1 MKGVVFT
8 EFFGMVEAQFSAD
21 MVDDLIDA
29 TEPASGGAYTAV
41 GTYDHGEIVAMVIE
55 LARRSGTPV
64 PDLLHA
70 FGRHLF
76 GRFHALHPVFFEGVT
91 SAFAFL
97 DSIERVIHAEVL
109 KLHPD
114 AELPSFHTEALDD
127 ERMVLVY
134 RSPRQMDDLAAGL
147 VAGCAAHFG
156 EGLRVER
163 ERRADGAVAFHLTRE
178 PAIGADRE
186 SAAPTAQLAGA

>member
-8 EFFGMVEAQFSAD
+8 EFFGMVESAFSAD

-29 TEPASGGAYTAV
+29 TDPPSGGAYTAV
-41 GTYDHGEIVAMVIE
+41 GTYDHTEIVAMVVE
-55 LARRSGTPV
+55 LSRRTGTPV

-76 GRFHALHPVFFEGVT
+76 DRFFALYPVFFVGVDST
-91 SAFAFL
+91 LAFL
-97 DSIERVIHAEVL
+97 DSIEQVIHAEVR

-114 AELPSFHTEALDD
+114 AELPRFETEVRDD

-134 RSPRQMDDLAAGL
+134 RSPRHMDDLAAGL
-147 VAGCAAHFG
+147 IAGCAAHFG
-156 EGLRVER
+156 ERFDVVR
-163 ERRADGAVAFHLTRE
+163 EHREDGAVAFHLTRQPTTDE
-178 PAIGADRE
+178 ASRPA
-186 SAAPTAQLAGA
+186 SQLAEA